1 MGTTFMVKSATIR
14 IPRTRHKAAL
24 AALRK
29 GQKKYPPFY
38 ARSGPAPEVLNLV
51 DEMVHNWLWEPRLDA
66 DYNLVSIKP
75 VIRYGQKFDREEGLF
90 KLLAPFVSS
99 GEVILDGED
108 GFVYRWEFRGGK
120 VKQTKATS
128 TTDRREWS

>member
-1 MGTTFMVKSATIR
+1 MGTCFKVMSATIR

-24 AALRK
+24 VALQK
-29 GQKKYPPFY
+29 GKKKYPPFY
-38 ARSGPAPEVLNLV
+38 APSGKPPEVLNLV

-66 DYNLVSIKP
+66 DYNLVGIKP

-99 GEVILDGED
+99 GEVVLDGED

-128 TTDRREWS
+128 ATDRREWD